1 MQISKK
7 PLSKN
12 VFPKLFTLFYEIF
25 REEISKEDFIL
36 LINEI
41 FSLKEQVMIIKRIAV
56 FYLVTKGVGVNDIAE
71 KLSVSSSTSSKFAKL
86 TLENKYLFNFF
97 NKKVKKEK
105 FFNLL
110 EDLYYEL
117 LSPPTKYG
125 ADWIAGWK
133 IEIERQKK
141 RSQMI

>member
-7 PLSKN
+7 PVSKEI
-12 VFPKLFTLFYEIF
+12 FSKLFIIFYEVF
-25 REEISKEDFIL
+25 KSSTSKKDFME

-56 FYLVTKGVGVNDIAE
+56 FYLVVKGIGVNDIAD
-71 KLSVSSSTSSKFAKL
+71 KLRVSSSTSSKFAKL

-133 IEIERQKK
+133 IEIERQRK